1 MGCKNIILY
10 YGMESICRYKYIY
23 IYENQG
29 HSAVITHGVSS
40 TLFKGEKKKPKPK
53 QFPKWIKLTDHM
65 PVASVCTSI
74 VSVFTLM

>member
-1 MGCKNIILY
+1 MVWRAFVDIN
-10 YGMESICRYKYIY
+10 IY

-40 TLFKGEKKKPKPK
+40 TLFKGEKKNPKPK